1 MAFWVSPPGSTWDPV
16 TCHAFGLLLLRTRQ
30 WAGEEQKRAGEPVPG
45 TKGCVCHS
53 VAGRVGVPDLLSFDR
68 LPLFKI
74 AVLAYRILLTN
85 VTPINLIS
93 KCK

>member
-16 TCHAFGLLLLRTRQ
+16 TCHAFGLLSLRTRQ
-30 WAGEEQKRAGEPVPG
+30 WAGEEEKGRRASLRD
-45 TKGCVCHS
+45 KGMCLSLWRGGWESLTYFRLIDSHFLKS
-53 VAGRVGVPDLLSFDR
+53 LSF
-68 LPLFKI
+68 
-74 AVLAYRILLTN
+74 AYRILLTS